1 MFWYNHLYTSKTAT
15 KKRFS
20 IIQKI
25 RSGSIPA
32 KAYVIVPAS
41 NRQNLLDI
49 WEASQACTP
58 EAEERRKQAGEELLI
73 LGIAWGYEE
82 ALELA
87 GHMVNEVYQATGN
100 FDIRSYFGVKEYET
114 NMPGVM
120 ESSINDN
127 SGVME

>member
-1 MFWYNHLYTSKTAT
+1 MFWYNNLYTGKTAE

-41 NRQNLLDI
+41 NRKNLLDI
-49 WEASQACTP
+49 WEASQACTS
-58 EAEERRKQAGEELLI
+58 EAEERRKKAGEELLI

-87 GHMVNEVYQATGN
+87 GQMINEVYQATGD
-100 FDIRSYFGVKEYET
+100 FDIRSYFRVEEYQTCPE
-114 NMPGVM
+114 VM
-120 ESSINDN
+120 EP
-127 SGVME
+127 GQ